1 MATTLL
7 PLAVMVMLFKHLL
20 PLLYHPVDS
29 ATTGMSLEWY
39 WLSHSDGAPPSSPLS
54 KPLRVRNPLVWLDT
68 CGEHLYVV

>member
-1 MATTLL
+1 MVVITPHSRVTLL

-20 PLLYHPVDS
+20 PLLYHP
-29 ATTGMSLEWY
+29 

-68 CGEHLYVV
+68 CGENLYVV